1 MPLVRIDVTGPKS
14 PEYKS
19 ALMTATRRAIVDE
32 LRAEDS
38 RVIVRVVETPAADV
52 DVPSC
57 RTERMTVVDVLLY
70 EGRTPEMK
78 ALMSASVRAA
88 LALDPGIEPSEVAV
102 FFHDATATD
111 LDVLPGQSA

>member
-1 MPLVRIDVTGPKS
+1 VPLVRIDVTGPKS
-14 PEYKS
+14 REYKD
-19 ALMTATRRAIVDE
+19 ALMSATRRAIVDE
-32 LRAEDS
+32 LQAEDS
-38 RVIVRVVETPAADV
+38 RVIVRIVETPADDV

-78 ALMSASVRAA
+78 TLLSASLRAA
-88 LALDPGIEPSEVAV
+88 LAIDPGIEPSEVAV
-102 FFHDATATD
+102 FFHDATRID